1 MPSIPE
7 RRSGEPMTEPLLSVR
22 DLSVAFHQGSDTSIA
37 VDGVSFDI
45 MPGEVMALVGE
56 SGSGKSVTA
65 NSILKLLPYPSASHP
80 SGEILFDGKDML
92 KASEPELRRVRG
104 NDVTM
109 IFQEP
114 MTSLNPLHSIEKQ
127 IGEILELHH
136 GIAGQAVRI
145 RTLEL
150 LNQVGIREPEK
161 RLKAY
166 PHELSGGQ
174 RQRVMIAM
182 ALANRPKLLI
192 ADEPTTALDV
202 TVQAQILDL
211 LRGLKGEHGMSMLF
225 ITHDLGIVRKFADRV
240 CVMTKGKIVETG
252 TVEEVFT
259 NPQHAYTRHLLAS
272 EPRGEPPPTDPS
284 KPVVMEGKDIRVW
297 FPIKAGFLRK
307 VVDHVKAVDG
317 VDLELRAGE
326 TLGVVGESG
335 SGKTTL
341 GLALARLI
349 SSKGR
354 IAFVGT
360 DIDKFSFKE
369 MRPFRDRLQVV
380 FQDPYGSLSP
390 RMSVGDIVAEGLKV
404 HERSLSADGRDER
417 VAWALSEVGL
427 DPATRWRYPHEFSG
441 GQRQRIAIARAMVL
455 KPRFVMLDE
464 PTSALDMTV
473 QAQVVDLLRDLQKKH
488 DLAYLFISHDLKV
501 VKALANHVIVMR
513 LGKVVEEGPADQI
526 FQAPKQD
533 YTRALMAAAFNLEAV
548 EIEAINQ

>member
-1 MPSIPE
+1 MSD
-7 RRSGEPMTEPLLSVR
+7 MTEPLLSVR
-22 DLSVAFHQGSDTSIA
+22 DLSVAFHQGGETSLA
-37 VDGVSFDI
+37 VDHISFDI
-45 MPGEVMALVGE
+45 AKGEVVALVGE
-56 SGSGKSVTA
+56 SGSGKSVSA
-65 NSILKLLPYPSASHP
+65 NSILRLLPYPSASHP
-80 SGEILFDGKDML
+80 SGEILFKGKDLL
-92 KASEPELRRVRG
+92 KASERALREVRG
-104 NDVTM
+104 NDITM

-114 MTSLNPLHSIEKQ
+114 MTSLNPLHTIEKQ
-127 IGEILELHH
+127 IAEILALHQ
-136 GIAGQAVRI
+136 GLTGQPARERV
-145 RTLEL
+145 LEL

-182 ALANRPKLLI
+182 ALANRPELLI

-202 TVQAQILDL
+202 TVQAQILEL
-211 LRGLKGEHGMSMLF
+211 LRQLKAVHGMSLLF

-252 TVEEVFT
+252 SVDEVFA
-259 NPQHAYTRHLLAS
+259 NPKHDYTRHLLAS
-272 EPRGEPPPTDPS
+272 EPRGEPPLADPS
-284 KPVVMEGKDIRVW
+284 KPLVMEGSDIRVW
-297 FPIKAGFLRK
+297 FPIKSGLMRR

-317 VDLELRAGE
+317 IDLSLRAGQ

-341 GLALARLI
+341 GLALTRLI
-349 SSKGR
+349 SSQGR
-354 IAFVGT
+354 IAFVGK
-360 DIDKFSFKE
+360 DIAGYSFSE
-369 MRPFRDRLQVV
+369 MRPLRNQLQVV

-404 HERSLSADGRDER
+404 HERSLTSEERDQR
-417 VAWALSEVGL
+417 VCWALEEVGL
-427 DPATRWRYPHEFSG
+427 DPLTRWRYPHEFSG

-464 PTSALDMTV
+464 PTSALDMSV

-501 VKALANHVIVMR
+501 VKALANDVIVMR
-513 LGKVVEEGPADQI
+513 FGKVVEQGPSAEI
-526 FQAPKQD
+526 FRAPKDD
-533 YTRALMAAAFNLEAV
+533 YTRALMAAAFNIEAV
-548 EIEAINQ
+548 PTPAVQQ

>member
-1 MPSIPE
+1 MSD
-7 RRSGEPMTEPLLSVR
+7 MTEPLLSVR
-22 DLSVAFHQGSDTSIA
+22 DLSVAFHQGGETSLA
-37 VDGVSFDI
+37 VDHISFDI
-45 MPGEVMALVGE
+45 AKGEVVALVGE
-56 SGSGKSVTA
+56 SGSGKSVSA
-65 NSILKLLPYPSASHP
+65 NSILRLLPYPSASHP
-80 SGEILFDGKDML
+80 SGEILFKGKDLL
-92 KASEPELRRVRG
+92 KASERELRDVRG
-104 NDVTM
+104 NDITM

-114 MTSLNPLHSIEKQ
+114 MTSLNPLHTIEKQ
-127 IGEILELHH
+127 IAEILALHQ
-136 GIAGQAVRI
+136 GMTGQSARQRV
-145 RTLEL
+145 LEL

-182 ALANRPKLLI
+182 ALANRPELLI

-202 TVQAQILDL
+202 TVQAQILEL
-211 LRGLKGEHGMSMLF
+211 LRQLKAVHGMSLLF

-240 CVMTKGKIVETG
+240 CVMTKGRIVETG
-252 TVEEVFT
+252 AVEDVFS
-259 NPQHAYTRHLLAS
+259 NPKHDYTRHLLAS
-272 EPRGEPPPTDPS
+272 EPRGEPPLADPS
-284 KPVVMEGKDIRVW
+284 KPMVMEGSDIRVW
-297 FPIKAGFLRK
+297 FPIKSGLMRR

-317 VDLELRAGE
+317 IDLSLRAGQ

-341 GLALARLI
+341 GLALTRLI
-349 SSKGR
+349 SSEGR

-360 DIDKFSFKE
+360 DIAGYSFSE
-369 MRPFRDRLQVV
+369 MRPLRNQLQVV

-404 HERSLSADGRDER
+404 HERSLTAEERDQR
-417 VAWALSEVGL
+417 VCWALEEVGL
-427 DPATRWRYPHEFSG
+427 DPLTRWRYPHEFSG

-464 PTSALDMTV
+464 PTSALDMSV

-501 VKALANHVIVMR
+501 VKALANDVIVMR
-513 LGKVVEEGPADQI
+513 FGKVVEQGPSADI
-526 FQAPKQD
+526 FRAPKDD
-533 YTRALMAAAFNLEAV
+533 YTKALMAAAFNIEAV
-548 EIEAINQ
+548 PTPAVQQ